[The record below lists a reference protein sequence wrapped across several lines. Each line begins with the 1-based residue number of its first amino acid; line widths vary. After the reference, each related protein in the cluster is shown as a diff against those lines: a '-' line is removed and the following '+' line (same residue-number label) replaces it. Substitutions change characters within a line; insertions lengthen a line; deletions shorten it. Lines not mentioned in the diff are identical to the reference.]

1 MPEPSGVSV
10 FIIDDN
16 ETTRAVLRMII
27 QGDAYHVIGEAN
39 NGISGL
45 ARARRLRPDIVC
57 LDIEMPGSNGLD
69 VLVEIKKTLPNT
81 SVLMVSGSNDRAT
94 IVTAIQLGAS
104 GFILKPFN
112 SGIVLDTLDKTT
124 ARLKQNLNNSN

>member
-1 MPEPSGVSV
+1 MPEPSDVSV
-10 FIIDDN
+10 LIIDDN

-27 QGDAYHVIGEAN
+27 QGNAYHVIGEAN

-45 ARARRLRPDIVC
+45 ARARSLHPDIVC
-57 LDIEMPGSNGLD
+57 LDIEMPGCNGFD

-81 SVLMVSGSNDRAT
+81 AVLMVSGNNDRAT

-112 SGIVLDTLDKTT
+112 SGILLDTLDKT
-124 ARLKQNLNNSN
+124 AALLKQHLKK

>member
-39 NGISGL
+39 NGMLGL
-45 ARARRLRPDIVC
+45 ERARRLRPDIVC

-69 VLVEIKKTLPNT
+69 VLVEIKKKLPNT
-81 SVLMVSGSNDRAT
+81 VVLMVTGSNDRAT

-112 SGIVLDTLDKTT
+112 SGIVLDTLDKTV
-124 ARLKQNLNNSN
+124 ALLKPRLKK

>member
-1 MPEPSGVSV
+1 MPEPVVLSV

-16 ETTRAVLRMII
+16 ETTRAILRMII
-27 QGDAYHVIGEAN
+27 QGENYHVIGEAN

-57 LDIEMPGSNGLD
+57 LDIEMPDSNGLD
-69 VLVEIKKTLPNT
+69 ILIEIKQTLPNT
-81 SVLMVSGSNDRAT
+81 AVLMVTGNNDRAT
-94 IVTAIQLGAS
+94 IVTAIQRGAS

-112 SGIVLDTLDKTT
+112 SGVVLDTLNK
-124 ARLKQNLNNSN
+124 AAAFLKSHLKK

>member
-1 MPEPSGVSV
+1 
-10 FIIDDN
+10 
-16 ETTRAVLRMII
+16 
-27 QGDAYHVIGEAN
+27 
-39 NGISGL
+39 
-45 ARARRLRPDIVC
+45 
-57 LDIEMPGSNGLD
+57 MPGSNGLD